1 MNASMW
7 STIAEGILT
16 TIEITAV
23 SFVIGAVLGVPV
35 MLFRVSQWWLLRW
48 PARAFIEIVRGVPLV
63 VWLFLIYN
71 GPIQFDPSLSAV
83 FTSWTS
89 GVAALALVSAVY
101 MAEIYRGSLRA
112 IHGGQWEAGQAL
124 GMSTR
129 DTASRVIAPQVI
141 RVAIPASANYAIG
154 LIKDSS
160 LVSTIGVFEITY
172 YATTLSTT
180 LSSATTPFVVAGVF
194 YIAMTF
200 PSAVLAR
207 RLEHVLSRK
216 IVR

>member
-7 STIAEGILT
+7 STVAQGILP
-16 TIEITAV
+16 TIEVTAV
-23 SFVIGAVLGVPV
+23 SFVIGAVLGVP
-35 MLFRVSQWWLLRW
+35 MMLLRISKWW
-48 PARAFIEIVRGVPLV
+48 PLRWAARSLIELVRGVPLV

-71 GPIQFDPSLSAV
+71 GPTQFDPSLSRI
-83 FTSWTS
+83 FTSWRS
-89 GVAALALVSAVY
+89 AVAALALVSAVY

-112 IHGGQWEAGQAL
+112 IHGGQWEASQAL
-124 GMSTR
+124 GMSTFQ
-129 DTASRVIAPQVI
+129 TAAHVIAPQMI
-141 RVAIPASANYAIG
+141 RVATPASANYAIG

-180 LSSATTPFVVAGVF
+180 LSSATTPFVVAGAF

-207 RLEHVLSRK
+207 RFEHVLRGK

>member
-48 PARAFIEIVRGVPLV
+48 PARAFIEIGRGVPLV

-112 IHGGQWEAGQAL
+112 IHGGQWEAGRAL
-124 GMSTR
+124 GMSIR

-180 LSSATTPFVVAGVF
+180 LSSATTPFVVAGAF

>member
-112 IHGGQWEAGQAL
+112 IHGGQWEAGRAL
-124 GMSTR
+124 GMSIR

-180 LSSATTPFVVAGVF
+180 LSSATTPFVVAGAF